1 MKRRTAHATF
11 ASIALVCGAVAAYQA
26 WHLQRSHHVNDM
38 IANARLAESDTNA
51 PEARFARAATLARAG
66 KSEAAMKLYK
76 GLIQGSRPDLKRA
89 SQYNL
94 GNLYMR
100 DALKNGVD
108 QAFKSLPLIELAKQ
122 SYRDLLREDPNDWDA
137 RYNLER
143 ALWLAPEVEQA
154 VVDDAEPADK
164 EENVATTLQHARIDL
179 P

>member
-1 MKRRTAHATF
+1 MKRRTAHAAF
-11 ASIALVCGAVAAYQA
+11 ASVALVCAAVAAYQA
-26 WHLQRSHHVNDM
+26 WHLQQSHHVNAMVASARITDS
-38 IANARLAESDTNA
+38 NAAA
-51 PEARFARAATLARAG
+51 PEARFARAAALASAG

-76 GLIQGSRPDLKRA
+76 ALIQGSRPDLKRA

-122 SYRDLLREDPNDWDA
+122 SYRDLLRENPGDWDA

-143 ALWLAPEVEQA
+143 ALWLAPEVEQVIA
-154 VVDDAEPADK
+154 DDAEPADK